1 MKPVARLLS
10 IPARWLAPLLLA
22 AFALTTTGI
31 NLVVQWQEVDQQ
43 VTESETRRLRERLGV
58 EQSRLSAESGNTNT
72 LLVRR
77 LVGGLGLYSGM
88 QHA

>member
-1 MKPVARLLS
+1 MKPVTRLLS
-10 IPARWLAPLLLA
+10 LPARWLAPFLLA
-22 AFALTTTGI
+22 AFALTTTGV
-31 NLVVQWQEVDQQ
+31 NLAMQWREVDQQ
-43 VTESETRRLRERLGV
+43 VTDSETRRLRERLGV
-58 EQSRLSAESGNTNT
+58 EQSRLSAETGNANT